1 MGKQT
6 AAQMLSSA
14 IIFGKNSAMEPGLL
28 HRKNVRHYWSKYPL
42 AAKTEL
48 QSAYMDDLL
57 DSVEGEEKGIELY
70 HQLSALWEKETCMPG
85 HRFQI

>member
-1 MGKQT
+1 
-6 AAQMLSSA
+6 
-14 IIFGKNSAMEPGLL
+14 
-28 HRKNVRHYWSKYPL
+28 
-42 AAKTEL
+42 
-48 QSAYMDDLL
+48 MDDLL